1 MQLLQ
6 RVQRK
11 LQVIRRQQ
19 VIRTQRCTSR
29 QWVGRSAR
37 REPLQCE
44 SQWSRRMSIDSRK
57 RPEAKLGGLL
67 TTVYAYRGRRRPP
80 PGVTSLKLSRS
91 RPSCC
96 CPCATGAE
104 SRAWGDG
111 RAATRLGPPNCG
123 PRHQAG
129 SLRRID
135 PALQHLHPGDVIGD
149 WGGRHA
155 SLQTVVNDA
164 PDLALHRSTR
174 GDMQMSWMILLHSEP
189 GGATRVHLRL
199 RIAGVKLRRLAQA
212 GGGMLDLLTVAGLA
226 AGLRERV
233 TVPNA

>member
-1 MQLLQ
+1 MTVNLLG
-6 RVQRK
+6 V
-11 LQVIRRQQ
+11 
-19 VIRTQRCTSR
+19 S
-29 QWVGRSAR
+29 
-37 REPLQCE
+37 P
-44 SQWSRRMSIDSRK
+44 
-57 RPEAKLGGLL
+57 RPEEVDADRPGDDIIAAPDVVLDRAFTVPAPQEEVWPWIAQLG
-67 TTVYAYRGRRRPP
+67 
-80 PGVTSLKLSRS
+80 K
-91 RPSCC
+91 
-96 CPCATGAE
+96 
-104 SRAWGDG
+104 G
-111 RAATRLGPPNCG
+111 RAGWYL
-123 PRHQAG
+123 PRWAELLVPRKWR

-155 SLQTVVNDA
+155 SLQTVVHDA